1 MDENA
6 CDLVVM
12 IVELSLLLQD
22 IVGRN
27 LNIGIELPNDYFP
40 HFRTRDNCANV
51 ILDTGRWSILLIFR
65 DDLVGVVDCWGN
77 DCTGG
82 LMALDLRSDQRVAGS
97 LLVWLDAA
105 SAKLVWDDVSSLGS
119 VLS

>member
-1 MDENA
+1 
-6 CDLVVM
+6 
-12 IVELSLLLQD
+12 
-22 IVGRN
+22 
-27 LNIGIELPNDYFP
+27 
-40 HFRTRDNCANV
+40 
-51 ILDTGRWSILLIFR
+51 
-65 DDLVGVVDCWGN
+65 
-77 DCTGG
+77 